1 MLAELAIKKRSIDNI
16 TVMIVDLRTPD
27 CTFGKI
33 ERGEEKEETKEQD
46 TQVLNEDELK
56 RFDQF
61 LKESIEAIEQNI
73 EKLEQ

>member
-1 MLAELAIKKRSIDNI
+1 MLII
-16 TVMIVDLRTPD
+16 DLRTPD

-33 ERGEEKEETKEQD
+33 VRRRDEEGDEKKTEEQN

-61 LKESIEAIEQNI
+61 LKESIEVIEQNI
-73 EKLEQ
+73 EKLEK

>member
-1 MLAELAIKKRSIDNI
+1 MDNI

-33 ERGEEKEETKEQD
+33 ARKEDEKEETKEHD
-46 TQVLNEDELK
+46 MPGLNEDELK

-73 EKLEQ
+73 EQLEQ

>member
-1 MLAELAIKKRSIDNI
+1 MKKRSMDNI

-33 ERGEEKEETKEQD
+33 ARKEDEKEETKEHD
-46 TQVLNEDELK
+46 MQVLNEDELK

-73 EKLEQ
+73 EQLEQ